1 MIKVFFKSNDREDL
15 VATFEREDALQSV
28 LPLLK
33 ASAEELGFELI
44 QRDEEREWE
53 AECEFKQACD
63 LGIYDDYLERSG
75 YYD

>member
-1 MIKVFFKSNDREDL
+1 MIKVFFKSNDVEEL

-33 ASAEELGFELI
+33 VSAEELGFELI
-44 QRDEEREWE
+44 QRDEEQEWE
-53 AECEFKQACD
+53 TECEFEQECD
-63 LGIYDDYLERSG
+63 LGIHDDYLDRSG